1 MNDNSRGDKTPQ
13 QLKPE
18 FFTIH
23 EDASEITYIP
33 EDALKEGLGM
43 VKTIKQ
49 TLTKLELSSKL
60 RAEVWDR
67 EITKF
72 VHQYFYLKITYILI
86 SLHLVSLEGQGSPR
100 TLIAVCG
107 GKISFASSYRT
118 ENNTYIY
125 PSDWGR
131 EIIFIECSPRWFAF
145 ISLLYML

>member
-1 MNDNSRGDKTPQ
+1 MSNHAERNSSDDSSPFRKPLIPKHEETVIGDDTRDAQ
-13 QLKPE
+13 QSKFK

-67 EITKF
+67 ELTKF
-72 VHQYFYLKITYILI
+72 V
-86 SLHLVSLEGQGSPR
+86 R
-100 TLIAVCG
+100 
-107 GKISFASSYRT
+107 
-118 ENNTYIY
+118 
-125 PSDWGR
+125 
-131 EIIFIECSPRWFAF
+131 
-145 ISLLYML
+145 

>member
-1 MNDNSRGDKTPQ
+1 MSDDSRDKMPQ
-13 QLKPE
+13 QSKPK

-23 EDASEITYIP
+23 EDASVITYIP
-33 EDALKEGLGM
+33 EHALKEGLGM

-72 VHQYFYLKITYILI
+72 VHHYFYLKKIAYILI

-107 GKISFASSYRT
+107 GKF
-118 ENNTYIY
+118 
-125 PSDWGR
+125 
-131 EIIFIECSPRWFAF
+131 F
-145 ISLLYML
+145 

>member
-1 MNDNSRGDKTPQ
+1 MNDNNRRDETPQ
-13 QLKPE
+13 QSRPK

-23 EDASEITYIP
+23 KDASEITYIP

-67 EITKF
+67 ELTKF
-72 VHQYFYLKITYILI
+72 VHQYFCEKKIANILI
-86 SLHLVSLEGQGSPR
+86 SLHLLSLEGQGSPR

-107 GKISFASSYRT
+107 GKQMFLKSY
-118 ENNTYIY
+118 
-125 PSDWGR
+125 
-131 EIIFIECSPRWFAF
+131 
-145 ISLLYML
+145 